1 MVFAGT
7 IKKMY
12 CRNVEIGDPQED
24 LGNRTKKEAPMKR
37 FVFIVT
43 ILAFVLA
50 GTAIFAQDAADTTEY
65 SFDDDVVEGDL
76 VRPDGEMTV
85 VRKQGKQRSLIKVR
99 QHFVPEMLKS
109 VEDI

>member
-1 MVFAGT
+1 
-7 IKKMY
+7 
-12 CRNVEIGDPQED
+12 
-24 LGNRTKKEAPMKR
+24 MKR
-37 FVFIVT
+37 FGSLFVVLVFLFAATV
-43 ILAFVLA
+43 AS
-50 GTAIFAQDAADTTEY
+50 AQDYADTTEY
-65 SFDDDVVEGDL
+65 SFDDDVVQGDL